1 MSGTAEIEL
10 ARQRLAA
17 ARAQSSSASAVFA
30 SSEESYNAAQHQLQ
44 ATKIIYDNAQAM
56 AEVTKKTRFNAS
68 TQLDFTM
75 QEVAAAEKCLAD
87 VEKKYEVIEVDDN
100 ETVMS
105 MNKRQKISMSPTKKN
120 VIAINDNTAGVGLR
134 IITINPGKIGVNISF
149 NDDDDGCTI
158 NEILPSCSFA
168 NEVAVGEQIVSIDG
182 RPVTKK
188 EDFAIGNDKVRSLG
202 IMSVSKLSDGS
213 SIVNNN
219 TSSRQLASQVCV
231 DGAGMNEVNGIYN
244 LSDQTSGGVPQYYK
258 EGTWGA
264 GHDMTFLICRD
275 INNRWHFTLSDHNH
289 QPGLELYSTSF
300 DTARSMTPPENGWE
314 TTELGDAPSPRLT
327 MCI

>member
-1 MSGTAEIEL
+1 M
-10 ARQRLAA
+10 
-17 ARAQSSSASAVFA
+17 V
-30 SSEESYNAAQHQLQ
+30 
-44 ATKIIYDNAQAM
+44 
-56 AEVTKKTRFNAS
+56 EVTKKTRFNAS
-68 TQLDFTM
+68 TQLDFSM
-75 QEVAAAEKCLAD
+75 QQVAAAEKSLAD

-105 MNKRQKISMSPTKKN
+105 MNKRQKISMSPVKKN
-120 VIAINDNTAGVGLR
+120 VIINDNATTGVGLR
-134 IITINPGKIGVNISF
+134 IITINPGKLGVNISF
-149 NDDDDGCTI
+149 NDNDDGCTV
-158 NEILPSCSFA
+158 NEILPSCSFS
-168 NEVAVGEQIVSIDG
+168 NEIAVGEQIVSIDG

-202 IMSVSKLSDGS
+202 IMSVSKLPDGS
-213 SIVNNN
+213 SFTD
-219 TSSRQLASQVCV
+219 TSSRQLPSQISV

-244 LSDQTSGGVPQYYK
+244 LSDHTSGGVPTYYK

-289 QPGLELYSTSF
+289 QPGLELYSTPVE
-300 DTARSMTPPENGWE
+300 TARSMTPPEDGWE
-314 TTELGDAPSPRLT
+314 TTGLGDAPAPRLT